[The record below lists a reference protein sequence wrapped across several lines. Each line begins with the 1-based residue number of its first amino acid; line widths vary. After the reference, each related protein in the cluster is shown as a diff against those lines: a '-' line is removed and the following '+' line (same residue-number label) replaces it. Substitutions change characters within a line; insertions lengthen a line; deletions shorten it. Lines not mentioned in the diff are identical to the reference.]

1 MSDTSTADASTAK
14 PVLKLVFLTLFLDL
28 IGFSILF
35 PLFPELL
42 DHYLGAQGPDSA
54 IGGLMERLES
64 LVEGRADPEFAV
76 VVLFGGL
83 LGSLYSIL
91 QFLFAPFWG
100 GLSDRIGRKRT
111 LAFTIAGTALSYVLW
126 FFAGT
131 FELLIAARV
140 LGGIMAGNIAT
151 ASAVVADVSPP
162 AKRTKNMA
170 VVGIAIG
177 LGFVLGPAIG
187 ALSYAY
193 LPVAEWWPGGAE
205 LGVNPFSGAAL
216 VALLLSLLNL
226 LQVLGRFPETRK
238 AGAPNAA
245 ESHRRLPFRGMGVLA
260 DKRITRANFV
270 HLLYGVAFAAME
282 FTLVFLAAERLEF
295 GPTDN
300 AKMFVFIGLTIAFV
314 QGGFVRR
321 RAESIGEQRLLL
333 LGLFLLLPGF
343 VTVGLVST
351 SVAQL
356 YLGLFLLAA
365 GSAMV
370 MPTLSSLVSL
380 YAPEESQGL
389 AQGSFRSMGSLAR
402 AVGPLLGGLLYW
414 GVASWAPYHLG
425 ALFLLLPLGLAAGLP
440 QPDRGEAPAA

>member
-1 MSDTSTADASTAK
+1 MSDPSEAETSAAK

-42 DHYLGAQGPDSA
+42 EHYLGIQGPDSA
-54 IGGLMERLES
+54 VGGLMARLEE
-64 LVEGRADPEFAV
+64 LVAGRANAEFAV

-91 QFLFAPFWG
+91 QFVFAPFWG

-111 LAFTIAGTALSYVLW
+111 LVFTIAGTALSYVLW

-162 AKRTKNMA
+162 SKRTKNMA

-187 ALSYAY
+187 ALAYAY
-193 LPVAEWWPGGAE
+193 LPILDWWPGGAE

-216 VALLLSLLNL
+216 VALVLALLNL
-226 LQVLGRFPETRK
+226 AQVLGRFPETRK
-238 AGAPNAA
+238 PGVPEAA
-245 ESHRRLPFRGMGVLA
+245 ASHRRLPFRGMGLLA
-260 DKRITRANFV
+260 DKRIARANFV
-270 HLLYGVAFAAME
+270 YLLYGMAFAAME
-282 FTLVFLAAERLEF
+282 FTLVFLAAERLGF

-321 RAESIGEQRLLL
+321 RAESVGERRLLL

-343 VTVGLVST
+343 VAVGLVTT

-356 YLGLFLLAA
+356 YLGLFLLSA
-365 GSAMV
+365 GSAMI
-370 MPTLSSLVSL
+370 MPTLAALVSL
-380 YAPEESQGL
+380 YAPAESQGL

-402 AVGPLLGGLLYW
+402 AIGPLLGGLLYW

-425 ALFLLLPLGLAAGLP
+425 ALFLLVPLGLAAGLP
-440 QPDRGEAPAA
+440 QPERQEAPAA

>member
-1 MSDTSTADASTAK
+1 MSDPSKAETSAAK

-42 DHYLGAQGPDSA
+42 EHYLGIQGPDSA
-54 IGGLMERLES
+54 VGGLMARLEE
-64 LVEGRADPEFAV
+64 LVAGRANAEFAV

-91 QFLFAPFWG
+91 QFVFAPFWG

-111 LAFTIAGTALSYVLW
+111 LVFTIAGTALSYVLW

-162 AKRTKNMA
+162 SKRTKNMA

-187 ALSYAY
+187 ALAYAY
-193 LPVAEWWPGGAE
+193 LPILDWWPGGAE

-216 VALLLSLLNL
+216 VALVLALLNL
-226 LQVLGRFPETRK
+226 AQVLGRFPETRK
-238 AGAPNAA
+238 PGVPEAA
-245 ESHRRLPFRGMGVLA
+245 ASHRRLPFRGMGLLA
-260 DKRITRANFV
+260 DKRIARANFV
-270 HLLYGVAFAAME
+270 YLLYGMAFAAME
-282 FTLVFLAAERLEF
+282 FTLVFLAAERLGF

-321 RAESIGEQRLLL
+321 RAESVGERRLLL

-343 VTVGLVST
+343 VAVGLVTT

-356 YLGLFLLAA
+356 YLGLFLLSA
-365 GSAMV
+365 GSAMI
-370 MPTLSSLVSL
+370 MPTLAALVSL
-380 YAPEESQGL
+380 YAPAESQGL

-402 AVGPLLGGLLYW
+402 AIGPLLGGLLYW

-425 ALFLLLPLGLAAGLP
+425 ALFLLVPLGLAAGLP
-440 QPDRGEAPAA
+440 QPERQEAPAA